1 MRFVTDSIW
10 SGYAPRI
17 KVFRLVTMNL
27 FSLRSLQVSDDDTGI
42 SDQVDQAVD
51 TTINAT
57 VDVISLAVGIA
68 VGAGIGLVIAVVIQS
83 VAKQIGRRR
92 PIIAP
97 ALRPM
102 FRPMQ
107 ALFAVIGA
115 WIGFMGATVP
125 EAGADEP
132 AWRHIAFHGFLILTI
147 LVATWFIASIVQGFE
162 DAVVAHVRQAGTKRA
177 RRIQTQFQIVRRVA
191 VLVIWVLGIA
201 GVLITFPSARAA
213 GASILASAGIVSVI
227 AGLAAQTTLGN
238 LFAGLQVAF
247 SDSLRVDDIVIIN
260 DEFCVVE
267 EITLTYVVVRVWDGR
282 RIIVPSNKLT
292 GETFENW
299 TRREPDLLGNVHF
312 DLDWMVPIDAMRSEF
327 LRFIRQSDLWD
338 GRTAVLQ
345 VRDAEGG
352 LIKVSVLVSAKD
364 SSALIDLQYQIR
376 EHIVKWIQEK
386 VPSAVPYRRN
396 VVIDLEEREA
406 VMGAY
411 PNPQDFV
418 DVEDADPRPP
428 VRRGPITA
436 ETQVMSVAEL
446 RAQAAAFAEESGA
459 APGHESSIFT
469 GSAEAEARA
478 RDFAGPGEDAFA
490 ERERRAQARTTAEQE
505 AIDAAVD
512 DDEETRRG

>member
-1 MRFVTDSIW
+1 MCFVTASEVP
-10 SGYAPRI
+10 GYAPLA
-17 KVFRLVTMNL
+17 KVFRLVIMKL
-27 FSLRSLQVSDDDTGI
+27 LSLLPLQPSDDETGI

-51 TTINAT
+51 TTIHAT

-68 VGAGIGLVIAVVIQS
+68 VGAGIGLLIAIVIQA

-97 ALRPM
+97 ALQPM

-115 WIGFMGATVP
+115 WIGFMTATVP
-125 EAGADEP
+125 DAGVTEP
-132 AWRHIAFHGFLILTI
+132 RWRHIAFHAFLILAI
-147 LVATWFIASIVQGFE
+147 LVATWFIASIVKGFE

-191 VLVIWVLGIA
+191 VLVIWVLGVA

-282 RIIVPSNKLT
+282 RIIVPSSKLT

-327 LRFIRQSDLWD
+327 LRFIRESDLWD

-364 SSALIDLQYQIR
+364 SSALIDLKYQIR
-376 EHIVKWIQEK
+376 EHLVKWIQEK

-411 PNPQDFV
+411 PDPQDFV
-418 DVEDADPRPP
+418 DIEDSDPRPP

-436 ETQVMSVAEL
+436 ETQVISMADL
-446 RAQAAAFAEESGA
+446 QAQTIPPAGA
-459 APGHESSIFT
+459 DGARPGHESSIFT

-478 RDFAGPGEDAFA
+478 RDFSGPGEDAFA
-490 ERERRAQARTTAEQE
+490 ERERRAQARSTAEQE
-505 AIDAAVD
+505 AIDAA
-512 DDEETRRG
+512 EEERR

>member
-1 MRFVTDSIW
+1 MKFMPSF
-10 SGYAPRI
+10 P
-17 KVFRLVTMNL
+17 
-27 FSLRSLQVSDDDTGI
+27 LQPSDDDTGLGE
-42 SDQVDQAVD
+42 QVDQAVD
-51 TTINAT
+51 TTIHAT

-68 VGAGIGLVIAVVIQS
+68 VGAGIGLVIAVVLQAI
-83 VAKQIGRRR
+83 AKQIGRRH

-97 ALRPM
+97 ALRPT

-107 ALFAVIGA
+107 ALFVVIGA

-125 EAGADEP
+125 DAGATEP
-132 AWRHIAFHGFLILTI
+132 RWRHIAFHSFLIATI
-147 LVATWFIASIVQGFE
+147 LVATWLIASIVQGFE

-191 VLVIWVLGIA
+191 VLAVWVLGIA

-267 EITLTYVVVRVWDGR
+267 EITLTYVVVQVWDGR
-282 RIIVPSNKLT
+282 RIIVPSAKLT
-292 GETFENW
+292 GESFENW
-299 TRREPDLLGNVHF
+299 TRREPALLGNVHF

-338 GRTAVLQ
+338 ERTAVLQ

-352 LIKVSVLVSAKD
+352 FIKVSVLVSAKD
-364 SSALIDLQYQIR
+364 SSALIDLKYQVR
-376 EHIVKWIQEK
+376 EHLVKWIQEK
-386 VPSAVPYRRN
+386 VPAAIPYRRN
-396 VVIDLEEREA
+396 VVIDLQEREA
-406 VMGAY
+406 VMGDY
-411 PNPQDFV
+411 PDPQEFV
-418 DVEDADPRPP
+418 DDEEDEASRP

-436 ETQVMSVAEL
+436 ETQVISMAEL
-446 RAQAAAFAEESGA
+446 TRPDTIAPVERMEGVE
-459 APGHESSIFT
+459 PGHESSIFT

-490 ERERRAQARTTAEQE
+490 ERERRAQARNTAEQE
-505 AIDAAVD
+505 AAGVD
-512 DDEETRRG
+512 DEADRRDF